1 MRADMEEQLQIKE
14 AAKKQAL
21 IDELEHA
28 VRHPALPQ
36 RLFALPLH
44 YGGAARRAH
53 RSAAPNATLRWG
65 WGLARDRGVVPPV
78 SLDTATAGV
87 VNPLSARWQAALQ
100 QHVQLTQYVEADH
113 KAARREYLK
122 HLMEQNKKVPAPQLS
137 DFCVWVVLLWVG
149 LGCGVDDC
157 GRIAGFCRVRGCCRP
172 S

>member
-1 MRADMEEQLQIKE
+1 M
-14 AAKKQAL
+14 
-21 IDELEHA
+21 
-28 VRHPALPQ
+28 
-36 RLFALPLH
+36 
-44 YGGAARRAH
+44 
-53 RSAAPNATLRWG
+53 
-65 WGLARDRGVVPPV
+65 VPPV

-137 DFCVWVVLLWVG
+137 DFCVCGLCCCG
-149 LGCGVDDC
+149 LGWDVVSTTVDVLRDF
-157 GRIAGFCRVRGCCRP
+157 AGYGGGAVLVDSRRSSLMRFPASR